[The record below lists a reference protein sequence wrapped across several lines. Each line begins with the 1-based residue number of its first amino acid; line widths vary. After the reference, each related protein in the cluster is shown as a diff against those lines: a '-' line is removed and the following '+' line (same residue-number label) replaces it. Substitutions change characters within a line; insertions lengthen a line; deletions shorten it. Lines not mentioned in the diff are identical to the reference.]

1 MQVTERVRKIL
12 DHYESDNPGT
22 KANLARILMQGKL
35 GGTGKLV
42 ILPVDQGME
51 HGPARSFAPN
61 PPSYDPHYH
70 FQLALDAG
78 LSAYAAPLGFIEA
91 GAATYAGQIPTILK
105 LNSANSLARAKEG
118 PSQAV
123 TAGVKDALRL
133 GCSAIGF
140 TIYPGSDRA
149 YEMMEEIAE
158 LGREAKAHGLA
169 VVIWSYPRGGTLSKE
184 GETAIDICAYAAH
197 MAAQLGAHI
206 IKVKPPTDF
215 LELDAAKKVYLD
227 RRIDIAGPAARIR
240 HVVQSCFAGK
250 RIAVFS
256 GGEAKDID
264 GVYNEA
270 RAIRDGG
277 ANGSIIGRN
286 TFQRPRDEALKMLD
300 TIVRIYKGEA

>member
-1 MQVTERVRKIL
+1 MQLTETVKTIL
-12 DHYESDNPGT
+12 SHYESDNPGT

-35 GGTGKLV
+35 GGTGKLL
-42 ILPVDQGME
+42 ILPVDQGVE

-61 PPSYDPHYH
+61 PPAYDPHYH

-78 LSAYAAPLGFIEA
+78 LSAYAAPLGFIEG
-91 GAATYAGQIPTILK
+91 GAATFAGAIPTILK
-105 LNSANSLARAKEG
+105 VNSANSLARAKED

-123 TAGVKDALRL
+123 TASVKDALRL
-133 GCSAIGF
+133 GCAAIGF

-158 LGREAKAHGLA
+158 MGREAKAHGLA
-169 VVIWSYPRGGTLSKE
+169 VVVWSYPRGGNLSKN

-197 MAAQLGAHI
+197 IAAQLGAHI

-215 LELDAAKKVYLD
+215 LELDAAKKVYEQQKID
-227 RRIDIAGPAARIR
+227 VSTPAKRIA

-250 RIAVFS
+250 RIVVFS
-256 GGEAKDID
+256 GGEAKDLE

-277 ANGSIIGRN
+277 GNGSIIGRN

-300 TIVRIYKGEA
+300 QIIRIYRGEA